1 MTLKRLSLSVL
12 RPGEAA
18 AAATQPGVAPAGP
31 DRRPAAFTR
40 QNVRLVL
47 ATRLQVSK
55 LSAVE
60 AVLLGESHR
69 RGGRGCG
76 PRRRHQMLW
85 HAAQAMRTLST
96 LCNCYEWTFCTMD

>member
-12 RPGEAA
+12 RPGESVK
-18 AAATQPGVAPAGP
+18 AATDPAAAPAGQ
-31 DRRPAAFTR
+31 DGSPAALTR

-60 AVLLGESHR
+60 AVLLGEAGAWQAIVC
-69 RGGRGCG
+69 RGAEG
-76 PRRRHQMLW
+76 
-85 HAAQAMRTLST
+85 
-96 LCNCYEWTFCTMD
+96 